1 MIHKLQKKIIMKNN
15 NQELN
20 IKIDIE
26 RINKALASESIM
38 VPSGLNRE
46 EKKQFI
52 LDFAKK

>member
-1 MIHKLQKKIIMKNN
+1 MNHKLQKKIIMKNN